1 MPIID
6 QSRTYKDVEA
16 KLAQTTNPRH
26 RLLLE
31 RVLQHAIGEVEA
43 DLEAV
48 MDSLSANPVYRL
60 WSNPDPKAAPAG
72 RENVRRYYAD
82 IIFGLGRAFIE
93 SNKDRIVVDDNTVIT
108 EGWLRTVMWGRD
120 VLDMGRQVD
129 NPDAYYLIRTRLLN
143 VWPCDAEGYII
154 GEETYSGAASMSVIT
169 DENEV
174 PDNIKAYVAKR
185 KQQLAVD
192 A

>member
-31 RVLQHAIGEVEA
+31 RVLQHARGEVEA
-43 DLEAV
+43 DLDAV
-48 MDSLSANPVYRL
+48 MGSLGANPVYKL
-60 WSNPDPKAAPAG
+60 WSNPDPNAAPAG

-82 IIFGLGRAFIE
+82 LIFGRGRAFIE

-120 VLDMGRQVD
+120 VLEMGRPVE
-129 NPDAYYLIRTRLLN
+129 NPDGCYLIRTRLMN
-143 VWPCDAEGYII
+143 VWPCDEEGYIV
-154 GEETYSGAASMSVIT
+154 GEESYSGAYSIT
-169 DENEV
+169 AITEDDVPENV
-174 PDNIKAYVAKR
+174 KAYVARR
-185 KQQLAVD
+185 KQQETIEA
-192 A
+192 